1 MAHNIKRKD
10 SKLKKCFKKNKGGSM
25 NEGIETKKEPCF
37 QKRVCGGIKVSGRTK
52 EFDDQRNLN
61 EKGTMFMKERVWRNK
76 GE

>member
-1 MAHNIKRKD
+1 
-10 SKLKKCFKKNKGGSM
+10 M